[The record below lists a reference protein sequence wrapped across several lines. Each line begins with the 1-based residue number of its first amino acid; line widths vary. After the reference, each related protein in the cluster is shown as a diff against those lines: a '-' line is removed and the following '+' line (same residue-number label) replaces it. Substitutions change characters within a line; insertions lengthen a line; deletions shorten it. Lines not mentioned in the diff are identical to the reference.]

1 MSRSAKA
8 VLRLLGVAAAL
19 LLVVLPAGPAAAHA
33 VLVVSEPA
41 NGAAVAQAPREV
53 QLRFSEDVSGR
64 FSTASL
70 LDSAGRT
77 VPGARVATGRGGPRL
92 VVLQLPALADGT
104 YGVAWRVLAE
114 DDGHTTSGVVV
125 FTVGTAPQSPG
136 GQALQAGAAGDG
148 TLPTDVVR
156 RWLGLC
162 LLAGLVG
169 GLAFAGLVLRPP
181 GSGQD
186 AQVRA
191 AVDGARRRV
200 LSLAAGAGGLAVLA
214 GLVDLGVQAARSAAT
229 TPAALAGLLA
239 DTRWG
244 HLWAT
249 REAVLAVLAGLA
261 LALRTPGR
269 AAGRMDTARWG
280 LAAALVTIL
289 CTVEALG
296 GHAASVGSARTAAV
310 AAIAAH
316 AFAACVWLGGV
327 ACLAVVVARPGV
339 ARTAMLRAVGGRFTV
354 LAVGGVGL
362 IVATGIYSAGRE
374 IVSAGALMHTPY
386 GRLLLAK
393 AAVLLVAGALG
404 LASAARL
411 HGWPLRLA
419 GPPRRR
425 LIAAEAAVGVALLL
439 VAAALVET
447 PPPRPSAP
455 SAGAETVSR
464 TGSVEDIVVSVSVTP
479 NRPGA
484 NGFTVVAVSGRRP
497 PPAPVQEVRL
507 EPAGAAAIPLREM
520 GPGRYFGTAELAAP
534 GVVRA
539 TVVVRRAGARLTV
552 PVEWS
557 VPAAAPPAAAVPAA
571 GGLAPAANALV
582 GIVFVV
588 LLGLAVWRADAGRR
602 RRVRPAAAP
611 ESEQKIPED
620 VR

>member
-1 MSRSAKA
+1 MSRLARA
-8 VLRLLGVAAAL
+8 VLRLLGAAAAL
-19 LLVVLPAGPAAAHA
+19 LLVVLPAEPAAAHA
-33 VLVVSEPA
+33 VLVASQPA
-41 NGAAVAQAPREV
+41 NGGAVAQAPREV
-53 QLRFSEDVSGR
+53 LLRFSEDVSRR

-70 LDSAGRT
+70 LDGAGRT
-77 VPGARVATGRGGPRL
+77 LPGARLATDRGGPRL
-92 VVLQLPALADGT
+92 VVLQVPALVDGT

-136 GQALQAGAAGDG
+136 GQALQASVAGDG
-148 TLPTDVVR
+148 TLPQDVAR

-162 LLAGLVG
+162 LLAGLIG
-169 GLAFAGLVLRPP
+169 GLAFAALVLRPP
-181 GSGQD
+181 DAAQD
-186 AQVRA
+186 APVRA

-200 LSLAAGAGGLAVLA
+200 LSLAAGAGGLAALA
-214 GLVDLGVQAARSAAT
+214 GLADLGFQAARSGAT
-229 TPAALAGLLA
+229 TPAGLVGLLA

-244 HLWAT
+244 HLWGT

-261 LALRTPGR
+261 FALRTPGR
-269 AAGRMDTARWG
+269 APGRMDSARWG
-280 LAAALVTIL
+280 LAAALVAIL
-289 CTVEALG
+289 STVEALG
-296 GHAASVGSARTAAV
+296 GHAASVGPARMAAV
-310 AAIAAH
+310 AAVAAH
-316 AFAACVWLGGV
+316 ALAACVWLGGV
-327 ACLAVVVARPGV
+327 ACLALVVARPGV
-339 ARTAMLRAVGGRFTV
+339 GRSAMLRVVGGRFTV
-354 LAVGGVGL
+354 LAVAGVGL
-362 IVATGIYSAGRE
+362 VVATGIYSAGRE
-374 IVSAGALMHTPY
+374 VASAGALVHTSY

-411 HGWPLRLA
+411 HGWPRRLA

-447 PPPRPSAP
+447 PPPRPAAP
-455 SAGAETVSR
+455 SAGAETVTRSG
-464 TGSVEDIVVSVSVTP
+464 TIEDIVVSVSVTP

-497 PPAPVQEVRL
+497 PPAPMQEVRL
-507 EPAGAAAIPLREM
+507 ELDGATAIPLREV
-520 GPGRYFGTAELAAP
+520 GPGRYFATGELAAP

-539 TVVVRRAGARLTV
+539 AVVVRRAGVRLTV
-552 PVEWS
+552 PVQWS
-557 VPAAAPPAAAVPAA
+557 VPAAARPVAAGPAG

-582 GIVFVV
+582 GVVFVV
-588 LLGLAVWRADAGRR
+588 LLALAVWRADAGRR

-611 ESEQKIPED
+611 ESQQKIPED